1 MLKIKIVKGSRKA
14 YYARGH
20 IYQIL
25 DGETTVGLLLGTTS
39 THWFA
44 RNNERSNVQAWPT
57 FKEAKEAIERGWW
70 KP

>member
-14 YYARGH
+14 YFSRGH

-25 DGETTVGLLLGTTS
+25 DGETPVGLLLGTGVS
-39 THWFA
+39 YWYA
-44 RNNERSNVQAWPT
+44 RNNEHKNYQEWPT